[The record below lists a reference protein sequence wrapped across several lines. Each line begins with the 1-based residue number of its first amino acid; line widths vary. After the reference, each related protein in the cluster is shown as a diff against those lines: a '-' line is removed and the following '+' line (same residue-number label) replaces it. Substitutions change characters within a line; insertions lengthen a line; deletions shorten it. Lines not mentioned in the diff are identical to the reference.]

1 MRTNRFPDVVELSK
15 SNFKEIS
22 KFYRKLLV
30 VGVYTS
36 KEDKDFLAQLQK
48 LATEGGNQV
57 AVGQLD
63 GVEWIK
69 YVNTMGLYNIH
80 LPQIFVLESSKDRS
94 YTKTDLPK
102 SAEDM
107 QKFVQ
112 SILTGSVLP
121 KYSSFSALWQHEG
134 VMGVLRQYGVL
145 MAAVSTVLGVIITL
159 MYNVAYDEYEDDDEQ
174 GESKKSK

>member
-1 MRTNRFPDVVELSK
+1 MSAVRSLTHIYVLCCASDLEAWVRANRFPDVVELSK

-48 LATEGGNQV
+48 LANEGGSQV

-69 YVNTMGLYNIH
+69 YVNTMGLYN
-80 LPQIFVLESSKDRS
+80 
-94 YTKTDLPK
+94 
-102 SAEDM
+102 
-107 QKFVQ
+107 
-112 SILTGSVLP
+112 
-121 KYSSFSALWQHEG
+121 
-134 VMGVLRQYGVL
+134 
-145 MAAVSTVLGVIITL
+145 
-159 MYNVAYDEYEDDDEQ
+159 
-174 GESKKSK
+174 